1 MSLSVGSRAILASVA
16 VIAIVAGCS
25 SSSPSATPGA
35 TVAAGTPGAP
45 AATTPAATTPVATPA
60 PSAAATANEVDVV
73 TDALGA
79 HITGVGGKTLYLRT
93 SDSTNTT
100 TCTGGCTSNWP
111 PFTLAAG
118 ATVTAGTG
126 VTGALSTF
134 ARPDGSMQ
142 VTIAGHPLYY
152 FAGDSAAGQT
162 NGQGLAG
169 VWFVASPAG
178 AKVG

>member
-1 MSLSVGSRAILASVA
+1 MSLPIGPRAILASVA
-16 VIAIVAGCS
+16 IVAIVAACS
-25 SSSPSATPGA
+25 NGAATTGPTVASTPEA
-35 TVAAGTPGAP
+35 TVAATTAPTTAAGTS
-45 AATTPAATTPVATPA
+45 A
-60 PSAAATANEVDVV
+60 PSAAATAIEVDVV
-73 TDALGA
+73 SDALGA
-79 HITGVGGKTLYLRT
+79 HITGEAGKTLYVRT

-111 PFTLAAG
+111 PFTLGAG

-126 VTGALSTF
+126 VTGTLATF

-142 VTIAGHPLYY
+142 VTINGHPLYY
-152 FAGDSAAGQT
+152 FAGDSAAGQN

-169 VWFVASPAG
+169 VWFVASPVG